1 MVFVD
6 PFFLTMTLIFVFIL
20 IFANIYF
27 LAHYAHHAD
36 AFFGSSTAVKA
47 VLVSFIPPSPLLQ
60 KYQNCALFVH
70 FSTLKQSFGQFFF
83 LKEWQFFDQNNLTY
97 DLQFVDRFS
106 ATF

>member
-47 VLVSFIPPSPLLQ
+47 VLVSFMPSSPFFTKISKLRT
-60 KYQNCALFVH
+60 
-70 FSTLKQSFGQFFF
+70 FSPFFNFKAIFWPIFLPKKLAIFQS
-83 LKEWQFFDQNNLTY
+83 KS
-97 DLQFVDRFS
+97 DL
-106 ATF
+106 